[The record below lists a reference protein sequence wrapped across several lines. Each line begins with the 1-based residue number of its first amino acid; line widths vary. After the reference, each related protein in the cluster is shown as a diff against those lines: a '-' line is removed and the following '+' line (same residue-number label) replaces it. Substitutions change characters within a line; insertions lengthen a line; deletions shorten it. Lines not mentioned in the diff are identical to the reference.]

1 MSVRAR
7 FLSAS
12 SLRAVA
18 VAVAACAV
26 GMATALPASAA
37 DAGAWTYRG
46 PQECTYSKAAI
57 ATPTAERI
65 AAFGTSMVQAWKN
78 TPAGQ
83 CRQQDQRPTGYLTA
97 TADLYRWNDLLRTWQ
112 LCRTSGRVTN
122 NAAARQL
129 EVSVPLRTAS
139 GSMPCG
145 NGWYGTMAGGW
156 QYSLSQR
163 AWVGG
168 QVWSGHHYYAPTTAP
183 GTPPP
188 AFQAGDNAGTEL
200 VPAPVQ
206 G

>member
-1 MSVRAR
+1 
-7 FLSAS
+7 
-12 SLRAVA
+12 
-18 VAVAACAV
+18 
-26 GMATALPASAA
+26 MATALPASAA

-57 ATPTAERI
+57 ATPSTERT

-78 TPAGQ
+78 SPGGP
-83 CRQQDQRPTGYLTA
+83 CRQADQRPAGYLMA
-97 TADLYRWNDLLRTWQ
+97 TADLYKWNNLVHTWQ

-122 NAAARQL
+122 NMASRQL
-129 EVSVPLRTAS
+129 EATVPLRTGS

-168 QVWSGHHYYAPTTAP
+168 KVWSGHHFFAPSTAP

-188 AFQAGDNAGTEL
+188 PLQVDDSPIKGMISA
-200 VPAPVQ
+200 PAQ
-206 G
+206 S